1 MRIRLLS
8 GRLNEVVKIEEEI
21 YIKKNEQHVSEIILS
36 RRIQNHCQSPS
47 YVSFSHV
54 SFC

>member
-1 MRIRLLS
+1 MRIRL
-8 GRLNEVVKIEEEI
+8 NCYEVFEVVKIEEEI
-21 YIKKNEQHVSEIILS
+21 YIKKNQQHVSEIILS